1 MSFSVASWSRRCSS
15 QGLDGQEPLP
25 SLSPSA
31 AVHSPCFKRSSVP
44 SRVWW
49 EERAGLQLG
58 VFSWMSL
65 DLFNFAASVPLPG
78 WLHLDQA
85 LTHHLLT
92 SAPGTAASEA
102 LSTPANPLGQAFVQY
117 RCPLITVSSKPL
129 LGVIEMKLQIYVIYF
144 SFSRTNRQRV
154 WEEQIPQPTGSWHY
168 KSRFRE
174 PADGLARS
182 RNGSRGSSVR
192 SWAAS
197 RRGAACA
204 KWRGRGLWWRASQLH
219 LACSEFT
226 EIVLRW
232 RPSLQTPHPEILN

>member
-1 MSFSVASWSRRCSS
+1 MPINYC
-15 QGLDGQEPLP
+15 L
-25 SLSPSA
+25 
-31 AVHSPCFKRSSVP
+31 FK
-44 SRVWW
+44 
-49 EERAGLQLG
+49 
-58 VFSWMSL
+58 
-65 DLFNFAASVPLPG
+65 
-78 WLHLDQA
+78 
-85 LTHHLLT
+85 
-92 SAPGTAASEA
+92 
-102 LSTPANPLGQAFVQY
+102 TPAGGSLRWNYKFTSVL
-117 RCPLITVSSKPL
+117 
-129 LGVIEMKLQIYVIYF
+129 VINYF

-204 KWRGRGLWWRASQLH
+204 KWGGRGLWWRALQLH

-232 RPSLQTPHPEILN
+232 RPSLQTPHPEMGESYEEPSPGWGPGPGWGLRRPWSQGLVWARLPPVTPWRVSA